1 MFLDGSR
8 AILQSWGALG
18 VKGWAGPER
27 GAGHNVSLCGHP
39 PSVSMSHSVHVIEV
53 ETLGACIR
61 CELVSGMGSG
71 PCWGP
76 RCLASK
82 ALGSMACAQ

>member
-1 MFLDGSR
+1 M
-8 AILQSWGALG
+8 
-18 VKGWAGPER
+18 GPEPSCR
-27 GAGHNVSLCGHP
+27 AGELLGLKAGQGLGGTQCFPVWTSTGKT
-39 PSVSMSHSVHVIEV
+39 SAGTSHSVHMTEV

-82 ALGSMACAQ
+82 ALGSVACAQ

>member
-1 MFLDGSR
+1 M
-8 AILQSWGALG
+8 
-18 VKGWAGPER
+18 GPEPSCR
-27 GAGHNVSLCGHP
+27 AGELLGLKVDRALEGHNVSLGGHP
-39 PSVSMSHSVHVIEV
+39 PSADMSHSVHMIGV

-61 CELVSGMGSG
+61 CELFSGMGSS

-82 ALGSMACAQ
+82 ALGSVACAQ